1 NAADRA
7 FAQRFAP
14 RAEKLSR
21 APACA
26 TVELPCAFDEPGA
39 IEQAAEVLFVQG
51 EAGNGFDDALQMQQ
65 RELLRRQFE
74 HDGAIFDLGAWAPE
88 GGRQDAPVV
97 GGQWLAEA
105 RFSVHRRRW
114 FAIETRPIARRFGC
128 KASFVEQFIALQ
140 RALFV
145 PDRAIL
151 REC

>member
-1 NAADRA
+1 MQPIRTRAAPICSRSLAARGRDVNAADRA

-74 HDGAIFDLGAWAPE
+74 HDGAIFDLGA
-88 GGRQDAPVV
+88 
-97 GGQWLAEA
+97 
-105 RFSVHRRRW
+105 
-114 FAIETRPIARRFGC
+114 
-128 KASFVEQFIALQ
+128 
-140 RALFV
+140 
-145 PDRAIL
+145 
-151 REC
+151 